1 MPFPFTGEREEE
13 TPWRLSYLAG
23 ESEELWGSGGG
34 RGWRGCKMYAVCR
47 VNLFHMTG
55 LGLFLST
62 ALLSS
67 KESGS
72 VTT

>member
-1 MPFPFTGEREEE
+1 MLQL
-13 TPWRLSYLAG
+13 LSEG
-23 ESEELWGSGGG
+23 KWESCSVGWWLWGTVGGWG
-34 RGWRGCKMYAVCR
+34 AGVGGCKMYAVCR